1 MKFPLRV
8 VALFVFLFYGGKTY
22 GQADSLRKTIA
33 KANRLLESSLKK
45 IGQTAEPGL
54 SNVKAK
60 QGIEK
65 STVQWKALALA
76 YPNNAN
82 VQFKL
87 GLCYFNTVGKNL
99 EALDCFQKACKK
111 MGPNFIFRKTQDFAP
126 FYAQYFLA
134 ECFRLNNQPDSAIR
148 NYSEYRN
155 KYRVPPIS
163 SEKEVYMAINA
174 KLAENNPRNVNLTN
188 FFAINAGSY
197 DAFPVLTMDNKQVF
211 FASDRG
217 STKSMDVYFSKMDS
231 SGRWSNPIPLPFS
244 SKSDEVPV
252 FVNIKGDILYLRVQ
266 KGKQSDIYYTQLKDG
281 QWSKPKPFGLVNS
294 SYNEN
299 GMCLSLDGNQ
309 LFFSSDR
316 SGGTGGYDIYL
327 TKRDSAG
334 TWSSPQN
341 LAFPINTGSDE
352 CYPNLSIDGKTLFYS
367 SNGLINIGVGGFD
380 VFYTNLLPNGKWSN
394 PQSLNKPING
404 PGDDIGFYHSG
415 EGKRFF
421 SQLNKDQSFD
431 IISIDGGEFEAE
443 EIAVATE
450 VVTVTNELNVAQ
462 IVETE
467 KEVEKEIA
475 VVETVETEKEVEKEV
490 EVTKEIEVEQDLK
503 KLDVAALDT
512 ITQQSLVD
520 KVKDLLDKKDSV
532 AAVVVPT
539 TENPSQATQTLVSNP
554 NSENLTSEGESVPSK
569 MEAAEDATPLS
580 LSSPGLEEVR
590 VLYFDLNRYEIQPGS
605 KSILKAIATFLKENP
620 DWMVEVVGHSDQ
632 RGEWETNLELSI
644 KRAKTIKEHLG
655 LAHISLKR
663 IRYFGVGNTQLKTD
677 GLDEDSRRLNRRAEI
692 RLIPKK
698 KQ

>member
-8 VALFVFLFYGGKTY
+8 VTLFVFLLCGGKAV
-22 GQADSLRKTIA
+22 GQTDSLGSTIA

-45 IGQTAEPGL
+45 IGQNTEPGTA
-54 SNVKAK
+54 NVKAK
-60 QGIEK
+60 QGFEK
-65 STVQWKALALA
+65 ATTQWKKLALA

-82 VQFKL
+82 IQFKL
-87 GLCYFNTVGKNL
+87 GLCYFNTLGKNL
-99 EALDCFQKACKK
+99 EALDCFQRACKK
-111 MGPNFIFRKTQDFAP
+111 MSPNFVFRKAQDFAP

-155 KYRVPPIS
+155 KYRIPPIS

-188 FFAINAGSY
+188 FFAINTGSY

-217 STKSMDVYFSKMDS
+217 NTNSMDVYFSKLDS
-231 SGRWSNPIPLPFS
+231 TGRWSNPIPLPFS
-244 SKSDEVPV
+244 SKSNEVPV
-252 FVNIKGDILYLRVQ
+252 FVNLKGDILYLSIQ
-266 KGKQSDIYYTQLKDG
+266 KGKQSDIYYSQLRDG
-281 QWSKPKPFGLVNS
+281 QWSKPKAFGLVNS

-299 GMCLSLDGNQ
+299 GLCLSLDGNQ

-316 SGGTGGYDIYL
+316 AGGTGGYDIYL
-327 TKRDSAG
+327 TQKDSTG
-334 TWSSPQN
+334 SWSSPQN

-380 VFYTNLLPNGKWSN
+380 VFYTNPLPNGKWSN

-450 VVTVTNELNVAQ
+450 VVTVTSELNVAQ

-467 KEVEKEIA
+467 KEVEKEVA

-503 KLDVAALDT
+503 KLDVTALDT
-512 ITQQSLVD
+512 LTQQSLVD
-520 KVKDLLDKKDSV
+520 KVKDLIDKKDSV
-532 AAVVVPT
+532 AAMLSPT
-539 TENPSQATQTLVSNP
+539 TENPAQRLPEMEANPKSESQP
-554 NSENLTSEGESVPSK
+554 NNNETGPSK
-569 MEAAEDATPLS
+569 METGEEAPPIS
-580 LSSPGLEEVR
+580 LNSPGLEEVR

-605 KSILKAIATFLKENP
+605 KSILKAIAAFLKENP
-620 DWMVEVVGHSDQ
+620 DWIVEVVGHSDQ
-632 RGEWETNLELSI
+632 KGEWETNLELSI

-655 LAHISLKR
+655 LAHISPKR
-663 IRYFGVGNTQLKTD
+663 IRYFGVGNTQLKTN